1 MDVFLNEIEKN
12 AQNTPTDDSGCT
24 PPDTNDRVNFIHENS
39 LTSTAIGL
47 YLAGTETSATTIRW
61 ALLYMMTLPEIQA
74 KVQQELDSVVG
85 RSRMPKWADRLILPY
100 TEAVLLEIQRIR
112 TVVPLGVPHV
122 AAKDNK
128 IGGYDVPKGSLIVS
142 NLWAVHNDPDI
153 WTEPDQFR
161 PERFLDEDGKL
172 RHREEF
178 IPFSAGHRVCLGE
191 NLAKMEM
198 FIFFTY
204 ILHTFTIKNPYN
216 KPYSLKGV
224 SGITFSPID
233 FEIVAENRD

>member
-178 IPFSAGHRVCLGE
+178 IPFSAGWSLAVSKKYIRVNNIG
-191 NLAKMEM
+191 
-198 FIFFTY
+198 
-204 ILHTFTIKNPYN
+204 
-216 KPYSLKGV
+216 
-224 SGITFSPID
+224 
-233 FEIVAENRD
+233 